1 MKSSHKVSNYSHKMK
16 RKYKTKR
23 YDGTPSRRK
32 FLGFDFYLQC
42 NEKLSRRNRETLLTK
57 SEDYLGSI
65 YHSIPISLDKKINKG
80 ITSELDSSLTD
91 IELLDIWNPLYESYG
106 YLIPDLKEKWEKR
119 YLLNEPKTKKVSK
132 SDSNFNLFES
142 KMLELEFR
150 IRKLELELKINR
162 GRYVENM
169 G

>member
-1 MKSSHKVSNYSHKMK
+1 MK
-16 RKYKTKR
+16 RKYLQKR

-42 NEKLSRRNRETLLTK
+42 NEKLSRKNRETLLTK

-65 YHSIPISLDKKINKG
+65 YHTLPMNLEDKINEG
-80 ITSELDSSLTD
+80 ISDELDGNLTD
-91 IELLDIWNPLYESYG
+91 LELLEFWNPIYERYG
-106 YLIPDLKEKWEKR
+106 YLIPDFKDKWEKS
-119 YLLNEPKTKKVSK
+119 YLNKEPKNKKISK
-132 SDSNFNLFES
+132 SDLNFELFES
-142 KMLELEFR
+142 KILELEFR
-150 IRKLELELKINR
+150 IRKLELELKMNR